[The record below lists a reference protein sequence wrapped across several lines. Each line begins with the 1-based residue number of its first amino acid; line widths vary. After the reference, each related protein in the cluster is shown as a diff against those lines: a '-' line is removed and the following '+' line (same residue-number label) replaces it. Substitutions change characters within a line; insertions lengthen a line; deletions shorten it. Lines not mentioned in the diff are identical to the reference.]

1 MTKKATLVN
10 QADNAGAT
18 KPEEYVRQV
27 SIQKLYRDHKFC
39 DHSHGRVNK
48 NPIGINHEPGIF

>member
-1 MTKKATLVN
+1 MTKKATVVN
-10 QADNAGAT
+10 QADNAEAT
-18 KPEEYVRQV
+18 KPEEHVRQV